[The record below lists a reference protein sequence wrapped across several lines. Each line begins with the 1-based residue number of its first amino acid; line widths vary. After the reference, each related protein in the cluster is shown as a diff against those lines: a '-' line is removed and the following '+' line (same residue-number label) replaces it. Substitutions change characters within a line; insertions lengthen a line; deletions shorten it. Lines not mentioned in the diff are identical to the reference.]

1 MARAVANVVVS
12 TDTFASWI
20 GRTNQLADA
29 MSLYAV
35 TVEANTTGANVS
47 GNGFINGV
55 FSANTFAVGDVL
67 RGGSVATSANLN
79 ITSNTRVT
87 GAVLYSTANLDIQV
101 GNSSVNS
108 TILYI
113 TGGLANVTSNVS
125 VVTTNT
131 SIQAANTAL
140 KGGNVHVTS
149 NTQVT
154 AANVVING
162 TNTVLSGTT
171 LNITSNTDLVAT
183 TLNANAV
190 ITFNGNTTVTANSI
204 TLKANSSL
212 NTFSISGNGTVSN
225 TTISGNSLTV
235 VGNTFFSNTVS
246 ITQTLG
252 VTGAATLSNTIA
264 VTGNATFS
272 NVSSFVGL
280 ATIATANIATENVV
294 TTNITNLN
302 VSNSTNIQAN
312 LNVVGVSSLSGNT
325 TIQNNYVIV
334 VTSNTNLG
342 ANVSVAQN
350 VFNFSTTDYSSAK
363 ITAQIKTLAGTNTQ
377 ISEIVLAHDTT
388 TPFLTVYGTVAS
400 PLNANLGAFTTA
412 INTGVVSLKF
422 LQNNANSNV
431 TVVAHLIK

>member
-12 TDTFASWI
+12 TDTFASWVA
-20 GRTNQLADA
+20 RTNQLADA
-29 MSLYAV
+29 MSVYAV

-55 FSANTFAVGDVL
+55 FSANTFAVGEVL

-101 GNSSVNS
+101 ANASVNS

-113 TGGLANVTSNVS
+113 NGGLANVTSNVS

-131 SIQAANTAL
+131 SIQAANTSL
-140 KGGNVHVTS
+140 KGGNVHITS
-149 NTQVT
+149 NTQINASNIVVT
-154 AANVVING
+154 GVS
-162 TNTVLSGTT
+162 TVLSGTT
-171 LNITSNTDLVAT
+171 LSITSNTDLVAT

-190 ITFNGNTTVTANSI
+190 VTVNGNTTVTANSI
-204 TLKANSSL
+204 TFKANSSL

-225 TTISGNSLTV
+225 TTVSGNTFTV

-246 ITQTLG
+246 ISETLG
-252 VTGAATLSNTIA
+252 VTKAATFSNTIA

-272 NVSSFVGL
+272 NVSTFTGL
-280 ATIATANIATENVV
+280 ATIATANIAAA
-294 TTNITNLN
+294 NIAT
-302 VSNSTNIQAN
+302 TNIQAN

-334 VTSNTNLG
+334 VTSNSNIG
-342 ANVSVAQN
+342 ANVSAAQN
-350 VFNFSTTDYSSAK
+350 VFTFSTATYSSAK

-377 ISEIVLAHDTT
+377 INEIVLAHDTI
-388 TPFLTVYGTVAS
+388 TPFLTVYGTVSS
-400 PLNANLGAFTTA
+400 PLGSNLGVFTTA

-422 LQNNANSNV
+422 LQNTANSNV
-431 TVVAHLIK
+431 TLVAHLIK

>member
-12 TDTFASWI
+12 TDTFASWV

-35 TVEANTTGANVS
+35 TVESNTVGAGVT
-47 GNGFINGV
+47 GNGFVNGIL
-55 FSANTFAVGDVL
+55 SANTFAAGDIL

-101 GNSSVNS
+101 ANASVNS

-113 TGGLANVTSNVS
+113 SGGLANVTSNVS

-131 SIQAANTAL
+131 SIQAANTSL
-140 KGGNVHVTS
+140 KGGNVHITS
-149 NTQVT
+149 NTQVN

-162 TNTVLSGTT
+162 TITTLSGTT
-171 LNITSNTDLVAT
+171 LSITSNTDLVAT

-190 ITFNGNTTVTANSI
+190 VTVNGNTTVTANSI

-212 NTFSISGNGTVSN
+212 STFSISGNGTVSN
-225 TTISGNSLTV
+225 TTISGNTFTV
-235 VGNTFFSNTVS
+235 VGNAFFSNTVS
-246 ITQTLG
+246 IAQTLD
-252 VTGAATLSNTIA
+252 VTGAVTHSNTIA

-272 NVSSFVGL
+272 NVSTFTGL
-280 ATIATANIATENVV
+280 ATIATANIAFANVLTANVV
-294 TTNITNLN
+294 NLN
-302 VSNSTNIQAN
+302 VSNSINLSAN
-312 LNVVGVSSLSGNT
+312 LSVVGTSSLSGNV

-334 VTSNTNLG
+334 VTSNTNIG
-342 ANVSVAQN
+342 ANVSAAQN
-350 VFNFSTTDYSSAK
+350 VFTFSTASFSSAK

-377 ISEIVLAHDTT
+377 INEIVLAHDTI
-388 TPFLTVYGTVAS
+388 TPFLTVYGTVSS
-400 PLNANLGAFTTA
+400 PLGSNLGVFTTA

-422 LQNNANSNV
+422 LQNTANSNV
-431 TVVAHLIK
+431 TLVAHLIK

>member
-12 TDTFASWI
+12 TDTFASWVA
-20 GRTNQLADA
+20 RTNQLADA

-47 GNGFINGV
+47 GNGFINGI
-55 FSANTFAVGDVL
+55 FSANTIAAGQVL

-79 ITSNTRVT
+79 ITSNTRFT
-87 GAVLYSTANLDIQV
+87 GAVVYSTANLDIQV
-101 GNSSVNS
+101 ANASVNS
-108 TILYI
+108 TILYVN
-113 TGGLANVTSNVS
+113 GGLANVTSNVS

-140 KGGNVHVTS
+140 KGGNVHITS
-149 NTQVT
+149 NTQIN
-154 AANVVING
+154 AANVVVTG
-162 TNTVLSGTT
+162 VSTTLSGTT
-171 LNITSNTDLVAT
+171 LSITSNTDLVAT

-190 ITFNGNTTVTANSI
+190 VTVNGNTTVTANSI

-212 NTFSISGNGTVSN
+212 NTISISGNGTVSN
-225 TTISGNSLTV
+225 TTVSGNTFTV
-235 VGNTFFSNTVS
+235 VGNSYFSNAVS
-246 ITQTLG
+246 ITQTLD
-252 VTGAATLSNTIA
+252 VTGAVTLSSTVG

-272 NVSSFVGL
+272 NVSTFTGL
-280 ATIATANIATENVV
+280 ATIATANIATA
-294 TTNITNLN
+294 NITTSNIINLN
-302 VSNSTNIQAN
+302 VSNSTSIQAN
-312 LNVVGVSSLSGNT
+312 LNVVGVSSLGGNT

-342 ANVSVAQN
+342 ANVSTAQN

-377 ISEIVLAHDTT
+377 INEIVLAHDTT
-388 TPFLTVYGTVAS
+388 TPYLTVYGTVSS
-400 PLNANLGAFTTA
+400 PLSSNLGVFSTA

-422 LQNNANSNV
+422 LQNTANSNV